1 MIVQPMG
8 LLMRTNSYVN
18 FLQYKWVHYLIVLV
32 ISLTLIACDNFGL
45 NSASQLSKLEK
56 IKKEGI
62 LHVATRVD
70 PTTYYPLP
78 EGGHSGL
85 EYDLVMLFAQQ
96 LGVKVKFQVPEKFE
110 TILENTYKGNVDI
123 AASGLTIT
131 QKRQRTLRFAPSY
144 HTITEQIIYRAKKP
158 KSIAD
163 LSTGILEITAGT
175 SHADSL
181 KKLQNTSYPELSWVS
196 NKNLDTNQ
204 LLDLV
209 SDGLIDYTVADSN
222 QVILMRR
229 FYPEL
234 NVAFNISDPKKLAW
248 ALPLSKDNS
257 LYQEVT
263 EFFKRIKKDQ
273 TLAQLIE
280 RHYGHAEKLTYM
292 DKLKFNRRQ
301 HTRLPEYK
309 PYFVENAEKYNLDWR
324 LLAAIG
330 YQESHWEESAISPTG
345 VKGIMMLTK
354 DTAKDLGVTNRT
366 DPKQSIDGGVLY
378 FHQRL
383 GKFDD
388 EIKDPDRTWFALASY
403 NIGLGHL
410 QDARRLTR
418 KYGKNAN
425 KWIDVRPFLLKLK
438 EEQWYNQTRYGQ
450 ARGGESVIYV
460 ENIRNYYDLL
470 IWQNQHKEE
479 QKQAHLKI
487 NQINFMDKI
496 FKNYFTFGSLKFS
509 TENET

>member
-1 MIVQPMG
+1 MLI
-8 LLMRTNSYVN
+8 NSYDN
-18 FLQYKWVHYLIVLV
+18 TSPYKWVCCLTILIA
-32 ISLTLIACDNFGL
+32 SLTLITCDNVVL
-45 NSASQLSKLEK
+45 KAQLSKLEK

-85 EYDLVMLFAQQ
+85 EYDLVMLFAQH
-96 LGVKVKFQVPEKFE
+96 LGVKVKFKIPEKFE
-110 TILENTYKGNVDI
+110 TILKNTHEGSVDI

-131 QKRQRTLRFAPSY
+131 KKRQQILRFAPSY

-158 KSIAD
+158 KNIDD
-163 LSTGILEITAGT
+163 LSAGILEITAGT

-181 KKLQNTSYPELSWVS
+181 KKLQNTSHPELNWIS
-196 NKNLDTNQ
+196 NKALDTNQ
-204 LLDLV
+204 LLNLV
-209 SDGLIDYTVADSN
+209 SHGLIDYTVADSN

-234 NVAFNISDPKKLAW
+234 KVAFNISDPKALAW
-248 ALPLSKDNS
+248 ALPLSEDNS

-263 EFFKRIKKDQ
+263 NFFQRIKKDQ

-280 RHYGHAEKLTYM
+280 RHYGHAEKLSYM
-292 DKLKFNRRQ
+292 DKLKFYRRQ

-309 PYFVENAEKYNLDWR
+309 HYFIENAEKYNLDWR

-330 YQESHWEESAISPTG
+330 YQESHWKESAISPTG
-345 VKGIMMLTK
+345 VKGIMMLTN

-383 GKFDD
+383 KKFNDD
-388 EIKDPDRTWFALASY
+388 IKNPDRTWFALASY

-418 KYGKNAN
+418 KYGKDAN
-425 KWIDVRPFLLKLK
+425 KWMDVRKFLPKLS
-438 EEQWYNQTRYGQ
+438 EESWYRQTRYGK

-470 IWQNQHKEE
+470 IWQNQRKEA
-479 QKQAHLKI
+479 QKQAHLMI
-487 NQINFMDKI
+487 NKS
-496 FKNYFTFGSLKFS
+496 NYSPPPK
-509 TENET
+509 

>member
-1 MIVQPMG
+1 
-8 LLMRTNSYVN
+8 MRTNNYDN
-18 FLQYKWVHYLIVLV
+18 FSLPKWVRCLAVLMA
-32 ISLTLIACDNFGL
+32 SLSLIACDNVDL
-45 NSASQLSKLEK
+45 SATSQLSKLEK

-62 LHVATRVD
+62 LHVATRLD

-85 EYDLVMLFAQQ
+85 EYDLVMLFAQH
-96 LGVKVKFQVPEKFE
+96 LGVRVKFQVPEKFE
-110 TILENTYKGNVDI
+110 TILKNTHKGNVDL

-131 QKRQRTLRFAPSY
+131 QKRQQKLRFAPPY
-144 HTITEQIIYRAKKP
+144 HTITEQVIYRAQKP
-158 KSIAD
+158 ESIAD
-163 LSTGILEITAGT
+163 LTTGILEITAGT

-181 KKLQNTSYPELSWVS
+181 KKLQNTSHPELSWIS
-196 NKNLDTNQ
+196 NNALDTTQ
-204 LLDLV
+204 LLKLV

-234 NVAFNISDPKKLAW
+234 KIAFNISEPKALAW
-248 ALPLSKDNS
+248 ALPQSEDDS

-263 EFFKRIKKDQ
+263 DFFQRIKKDQ

-280 RHYGHAEKLTYM
+280 RHYGHAEKLSYM
-292 DKLKFNRRQ
+292 DKLKFYRRQ
-301 HTRLPEYK
+301 HTRLPKYK
-309 PYFVENAEKYNLDWR
+309 SYFIENAEKYNLDWR

-330 YQESHWEESAISPTG
+330 YQESHWEKSAISPTG
-345 VKGIMMLTK
+345 VKGIMMLTN

-418 KYGKNAN
+418 KYGKDAN

-438 EEQWYNQTRYGQ
+438 DEEWYNQTRYGQ

-470 IWQNQHKEE
+470 IWQNQRQKA

-487 NQINFMDKI
+487 KKVNFMDQV
-496 FKNYFTFGSLKFS
+496 FENYFTFGSLKFS
-509 TENET
+509 LENET

>member
-1 MIVQPMG
+1 MM
-8 LLMRTNSYVN
+8 
-18 FLQYKWVHYLIVLV
+18 HYLIVL
-32 ISLTLIACDNFGL
+32 IGSLSLITCDNFDL
-45 NSASQLSKLEK
+45 LSQPSKLEK

-78 EGGHSGL
+78 DGSHSGL

-96 LGVKVKFQVPEKFE
+96 LGVKVTFQVPDKFE
-110 TILENTYKGNVDI
+110 TILKNTREGTIDI

-131 QKRQRTLRFAPSY
+131 EKRQKTLRFAPSY
-144 HTITEQIIYRAKKP
+144 HTVTEQIIYSTKKP
-158 KSIAD
+158 KSITD
-163 LSTGILEITAGT
+163 LTTGILEVTSGT

-181 KKLQNTSYPELSWVS
+181 KKLQDSSHPQLSWIS

-234 NVAFNISDPKKLAW
+234 NIAFNISDPKSLAW
-248 ALPLSKDNS
+248 ALPQSDDNS

-263 EFFKRIKKDQ
+263 EFFQRIKKDG

-292 DKLKFNRRQ
+292 DKLKFYRRQ
-301 HTRLPEYK
+301 YTRLPEYK
-309 PYFVENAEKYNLDWR
+309 SYFVENAEKYNLDWR

-330 YQESHWEESAISPTG
+330 YQESHWEASAISPTG
-345 VKGIMMLTK
+345 VKGIMMLTNE
-354 DTAKDLGVTNRT
+354 TAKDLGVTNRT

-388 EIKDPDRTWFALASY
+388 DIKEPDRTWFALASY

-410 QDARRLTR
+410 QDARRLAR
-418 KYGKNAN
+418 KQGENAN
-425 KWIDVRPFLLKLK
+425 KWIDVRKFLLKLS
-438 EEQWYNQTRYGQ
+438 EESWHSQTRYGK
-450 ARGGESVIYV
+450 ARGGESVVYV

-470 IWQNQHKEE
+470 IWQNQRKEE

-496 FKNYFTFGSLKFS
+496 FKNYLSFGSLKFS
-509 TENET
+509 PENET